1 MQMLQLLLLLLLL
14 QLLLLINSTS
24 SASAQT
30 LVRVRVRVKVSE
42 GSRNMSQ
49 HTGYAFRVLSDYAP
63 RLIRGY
69 IRLTSHY
76 FA

>member
-30 LVRVRVRVKVSE
+30 GPTNTCVFNLCWTTIVKS
-42 GSRNMSQ
+42 STS
-49 HTGYAFRVLSDYAP
+49 LSHDFHASWE
-63 RLIRGY
+63 RMD
-69 IRLTSHY
+69 
-76 FA
+76 